1 MFKKIFVSFVLLNF
15 SLSFGQNTESKYKK
29 IYDKFLKV
37 QFSNPDLS
45 KRYLDSIL
53 VLPNISDSIIS
64 KTYNDVG
71 IYHAVTSDYDRS
83 IQYFKKAYNFDNKI
97 SKLTK
102 ANILCNIG
110 NVQKLQGKNDV
121 ALQNYNKAK
130 SLYTLLKDE
139 KNILKVE
146 SEIGSVYYNNLNFNK
161 ALEVATKLI
170 PRLEAFGDEKL
181 LNIQLLRLA
190 NIQFYVGNFKA
201 AIINYTKTLDYFS
214 KDIDNNK
221 QNKFVALMNI
231 GECYSFLKD
240 AKAIDFLNKA
250 LIGFQS
256 INDLQNEN
264 HCKARLGKYY
274 FNKQEYT
281 IALPY
286 LKEAYE
292 IMIVNFPNNVYAT
305 YAYYLQNLIK
315 LNRLEEVKVVLDS
328 NKTLLVDDANL
339 EEKIFMLQSYAVAY
353 NKLKNKH
360 LELETLRALETLYK
374 VREKENT
381 FEELQKKLNLYNIK
395 DQVIKNKNLKLQNK
409 NLKLQNWIILISVF
423 LLIIVVLYFV
433 DKFRKKN
440 KIQKL
445 NFLQLQQ
452 EKEIQE
458 KSNELKAIQFQ
469 LELEVKQTKERELTA
484 LQLKMF
490 QIKDKVIAFLNSN
503 DLKLDSKVKDIIFK
517 EVVGCFENE
526 DYWGEFQLKFTKVHP
541 DFTINIKN
549 KIPKL
554 TKKDID
560 FLMLV
565 MLNLSNKEIANL
577 INITHESVLTKKY
590 LLRKKMNISN
600 DVEIL
605 AFLKNI

>member
-29 IYDKFLKV
+29 IYHKFLKV

>member
-1 MFKKIFVSFVLLNF
+1 
-15 SLSFGQNTESKYKK
+15 
-29 IYDKFLKV
+29 
-37 QFSNPDLS
+37 
-45 KRYLDSIL
+45 
-53 VLPNISDSIIS
+53 
-64 KTYNDVG
+64 
-71 IYHAVTSDYDRS
+71 
-83 IQYFKKAYNFDNKI
+83 
-97 SKLTK
+97 
-102 ANILCNIG
+102 
-110 NVQKLQGKNDV
+110 
-121 ALQNYNKAK
+121 
-130 SLYTLLKDE
+130 
-139 KNILKVE
+139 
-146 SEIGSVYYNNLNFNK
+146 
-161 ALEVATKLI
+161 
-170 PRLEAFGDEKL
+170 
-181 LNIQLLRLA
+181 
-190 NIQFYVGNFKA
+190 
-201 AIINYTKTLDYFS
+201 
-214 KDIDNNK
+214 
-221 QNKFVALMNI
+221 
-231 GECYSFLKD
+231 
-240 AKAIDFLNKA
+240 
-250 LIGFQS
+250 
-256 INDLQNEN
+256 
-264 HCKARLGKYY
+264 
-274 FNKQEYT
+274 
-281 IALPY
+281 
-286 LKEAYE
+286 
-292 IMIVNFPNNVYAT
+292 MIVNFPNNVYAT

>member
-29 IYDKFLKV
+29 IYHKFLKV

-231 GECYSFLKD
+231 GECYSLLKD

-292 IMIVNFPNNVYAT
+292 IMIVNFPNNVHAT

-503 DLKLDSKVKDIIFK
+503 DLKLDSEVKDIIFK